1 MISKELLSEVIK
13 RNIIN
18 IKTSLDDYIINE
30 NIVRYWDDKSAV
42 HFEINIYELAHKCKE
57 WALKQ
62 GYFIYSTNELAY
74 IKTLN
79 LEILPNVFSNGEDD
93 ETTCIFKACE
103 YVLNQREKN
112 NDYKIR

>member
-1 MISKELLSEVIK
+1 MVSKELLSEVLK
-13 RNIIN
+13 YKVYKVSLLNKDKVHIN
-18 IKTSLDDYIINE
+18 VTGDTEKYTPNTMQY
-30 NIVRYWDDKSAV
+30 
-42 HFEINIYELAHKCKE
+42 NIYELAHKCKE

-93 ETTCIFKACE
+93 ETICIFKACE
-103 YVLNQREKN
+103 WILNEIK
-112 NDYKIR
+112 K

>member
-1 MISKELLSEVIK
+1 MISKELLSEVLEKEVSLWDKESIVGSLLEVGIHLPSG
-13 RNIIN
+13 RRLY
-18 IKTSLDDYIINE
+18 KT
-30 NIVRYWDDKSAV
+30 
-42 HFEINIYELAHKCKE
+42 INIYELAHKCKE

-103 YVLNQREKN
+103 WILQKKEQ
-112 NDYKIR
+112 

>member
-30 NIVRYWDDKSAV
+30 NIVRYWDDKSVV

-57 WALKQ
+57 WALKK
-62 GYFIYSTNELAY
+62 GYPF
-74 IKTLN
+74 
-79 LEILPNVFSNGEDD
+79 NVLYRYDYWDRCEPKYDIDLYNHRKSFRDD
-93 ETTCIFKACE
+93 IEYNAIFKACE
-103 YVLNQREKN
+103 WILQKKEQ
-112 NDYKIR
+112 